1 VKPSEEVETNS
12 SLERVPAATPIIMS
26 QILKPPRTPN
36 EVQIR
41 TIKKKRK
48 QNPRESVE
56 SEGKEFRPVL
66 QERRL
71 I

>member
-1 VKPSEEVETNS
+1 
-12 SLERVPAATPIIMS
+12 LERVPAATPIIMS
-26 QILKPPRTPN
+26 QTLKPPRRPN

-56 SEGKEFRPVL
+56 SEGKELHPVL

>member
-1 VKPSEEVETNS
+1 VKQSEEVETNS
-12 SLERVPAATPIIMS
+12 SLERVPVATPIIMS
-26 QILKPPRTPN
+26 QTLKPPRRPN

-56 SEGKEFRPVL
+56 SEGKEFHPVL

>member
-1 VKPSEEVETNS
+1 M
-12 SLERVPAATPIIMS
+12 PAATPIIMS
-26 QILKPPRTPN
+26 QTLKPPRRPN

-56 SEGKEFRPVL
+56 SEGKEFNPVL

>member
-1 VKPSEEVETNS
+1 MKPSGEVETNS
-12 SLERVPAATPIIMS
+12 SLERVPATTPIIMS
-26 QILKPPRTPN
+26 QTLKPPRRPN

-48 QNPRESVE
+48 QNPRESAE
-56 SEGKEFRPVL
+56 SEGKEFHPVL

>member
-1 VKPSEEVETNS
+1 VKSSKEVETNS
-12 SLERVPAATPIIMS
+12 SLERVPAATPVIMS
-26 QILKPPRTPN
+26 QTMKPPRRPN

-48 QNPRESVE
+48 LNPMESVD
-56 SEGKEFRPVL
+56 SEGKEFHPVL
-66 QERRL
+66 HERRL